1 MSDGFL
7 YKTFARRETHPA
19 RLGALARLQGLQA
32 APARACSV
40 LEIGCGDGGNVLPL
54 AARYPGSRFVGV
66 DTDEHLIEKGRRE
79 AVALGLTNI
88 SFECGDIRSYSAGS
102 DTFDYIVCHG
112 VFSWVSTEAQSAIL
126 ATASAALTP
135 EGVLFVSYNTFP
147 GWRQRGALG
156 EILRKG
162 AHEVCSDDMTERY
175 AHAMS
180 ALSRAVRGGDST
192 TGLEAHY
199 LRDAYERLRNS
210 EPAYVV
216 QEFLGEYNTPFLF
229 RDFMKVAGDY
239 RLQFLSESRVVMMS
253 VDDLSPLVRQEI
265 DALGDDIIARE
276 QALDM
281 IRNRTFRET
290 LLCRSERS
298 LQRGLRVE
306 AFKALT
312 MVAQYIPVDPGDV
325 STQAPRFQERT
336 SGRELETPAGECSD
350 VLRWLAAC
358 GPRGATF
365 ADLFDKTRGELSL
378 SERDLLIA
386 VVTLWRS
393 GFIDL
398 LTEPLIE
405 RAHLD
410 GTIKVAPWTTLQCE
424 VRSKVTSAL
433 HDSYPLS
440 AIEQKT
446 LMLASHGMTC
456 LALRTQLLADLPE
469 QEVDLL
475 LMSLYERGF
484 FI

>member
-1 MSDGFL
+1 MSMSEGFL

-32 APARACSV
+32 APAHQCSV
-40 LEIGCGDGGNVLPL
+40 LEIGCGDGGNILPL
-54 AARYPGSRFVGV
+54 AVRYPRSRFVGV
-66 DTDEHLIEKGRRE
+66 DTDERLIEKGRRD
-79 AVALGLTNI
+79 AGALGLTNL
-88 SFECGDIRSYSAGS
+88 SLECRDIRSYSAGM

-112 VFSWVSTEAQSAIL
+112 VFSWVPTGVQSAIL
-126 ATASAALTP
+126 ATASTALAP
-135 EGVLFVSYNTFP
+135 EGVLFVSYNTLP
-147 GWRQRGALG
+147 GWRQRGALR

-162 AHEVCSDDMTERY
+162 ADEAYSDDVQERY
-175 AHAMS
+175 THAMS
-180 ALSRAVRGGDST
+180 ALSRLAREHNNTGD
-192 TGLEAHY
+192 LEARY
-199 LRDAYERLRNS
+199 LREAYERLQTS

-229 RDFMKVAGDY
+229 QDFIKVAGSY
-239 RLQFLSESRVVMMS
+239 QLQFLSESRVVMMS
-253 VDDLSPLVRQEI
+253 ADDLSPAVRHEI
-265 DALGDDIIARE
+265 EAFGDDIIARE

-290 LLCRSERS
+290 LLCRSERT

-312 MVAQYIPVDPGDV
+312 MVSQYTPVN
-325 STQAPRFQERT
+325 SSAASPRFQERT

-358 GPRGATF
+358 GPRGTTF
-365 ADLFDKTRGELSL
+365 ADLFDRTRGESAL
-378 SERDLLIA
+378 SERELLIA

-398 LTEPLIE
+398 LTEPVIE
-405 RAHLD
+405 REGIA
-410 GTIKVAPWTTLQCE
+410 GIVKVGSWTHLQCKE
-424 VRSKVTSAL
+424 SSKVTSGL

-440 AIEQKT
+440 AIEQRALT
-446 LMLASHGMTC
+446 LAQGGMTFS
-456 LALRTQLLADLPE
+456 ALRTQLLADLPDA
-469 QEVDLL
+469 EVGRLL
-475 LMSLYERGF
+475 ESLYERGF